1 MAKGDI
7 NEIYNTKVARE
18 QRVANAR
25 KAGKVSAR
33 VKKERKT
40 FKEELL
46 MLLEEKDTQKN
57 ISVALVLKA
66 LDGDIKA
73 FEVLRDTIGEKPTD
87 KIDMNAN
94 LSYEETLKK
103 VADTDEY

>member
-7 NEIYNTKVARE
+7 NEIYNTKITREE
-18 QRVANAR
+18 QRANAS
-25 KAGKVSAR
+25 KAGKAS
-33 VKKERKT
+33 VKAKKARKT

-73 FEVLRDTIGEKPTD
+73 FEVLRDTVGEKPTD
-87 KIDMNAN
+87 KIDMSAN
-94 LSYEETLKK
+94 VSYETAIKE
-103 VADTDEY
+103 VADDDEY

>member
-46 MLLEEKDTQKN
+46 MLLEEKDTQKK

-87 KIDMNAN
+87 KLEADYKV
-94 LSYEETLKK
+94 SYEEALKK
-103 VADTDEY
+103 VSDNDEY

>member
-57 ISVALVLKA
+57 ISVALIVKA
-66 LDGDIKA
+66 LEGDIKA